1 MHLNGN
7 RRTAANN
14 VEMDCA
20 KEELANS
27 RVENRREGGEQI
39 KSEKVR
45 RKIFIIYYFQEKK
58 NKKGGKRR
66 GNV

>member
-1 MHLNGN
+1 MHPNGD

-27 RVENRREGGEQI
+27 RVENDEREGRGRE
-39 KSEKVR
+39 V
-45 RKIFIIYYFQEKK
+45 FIIYYFQEKK